1 VDGGRSKVL
10 CLLASRK
17 PRVDTARRALVS
29 LASPVVASASIHRRE
44 GFMVRYVVLYR
55 FTEQGRRRVKDTIH
69 RASEIRSLNETA
81 GFSVVGMY
89 YTQGQYD
96 VVAIVEAPSEEAM
109 LTGLFAIAEEGNVT
123 SETLRAFSPEEVQR
137 AVGP

>member
-1 VDGGRSKVL
+1 
-10 CLLASRK
+10 
-17 PRVDTARRALVS
+17 
-29 LASPVVASASIHRRE
+29 
-44 GFMVRYVVLYR
+44 MVRYVVLYR
-55 FTEQGRRRVKDTIH
+55 FTEQGRRHVKDTIH
-69 RASEIRSLNETA
+69 RADEIRSLNETA
-81 GFSVVGMY
+81 GFRVVGMY

>member
-1 VDGGRSKVL
+1 
-10 CLLASRK
+10 
-17 PRVDTARRALVS
+17 
-29 LASPVVASASIHRRE
+29 
-44 GFMVRYVVLYR
+44 MVRYVVLYR
-55 FTEQGRRRVKDTIH
+55 FTEQGRKHVKDTIH
-69 RASEIRSLNETA
+69 RADEIRSLNETA

>member
-1 VDGGRSKVL
+1 GSTSP
-10 CLLASRK
+10 CFEQA
-17 PRVDTARRALVS
+17 RVDAPSRAACERDS
-29 LASPVVASASIHRRE
+29 GGASVRADSQER
-44 GFMVRYVVLYR
+44 GCCMVRYVVLYR

-69 RASEIRSLNETA
+69 RADEIRSLNETA

>member
-1 VDGGRSKVL
+1 
-10 CLLASRK
+10 
-17 PRVDTARRALVS
+17 
-29 LASPVVASASIHRRE
+29 
-44 GFMVRYVVLYR
+44 MVRYVVLYR
-55 FTEQGRRRVKDTIH
+55 FTEQGRKHVKDTIQ
-69 RASEIRSLNETA
+69 RADEIRRLNETA

>member
-1 VDGGRSKVL
+1 
-10 CLLASRK
+10 
-17 PRVDTARRALVS
+17 
-29 LASPVVASASIHRRE
+29 
-44 GFMVRYVVLYR
+44 MVRYVVLYR
-55 FTEQGRRRVKDTIH
+55 FTEQGRRHVKDTIH
-69 RASEIRSLNETA
+69 RADEIRSLNETA
-81 GFSVVGMY
+81 GFRVVGMY

-123 SETLRAFSPEEVQR
+123 SETLRAFSPEEIQR

>member
-1 VDGGRSKVL
+1 
-10 CLLASRK
+10 
-17 PRVDTARRALVS
+17 
-29 LASPVVASASIHRRE
+29 
-44 GFMVRYVVLYR
+44 MVRYVVLYR

-69 RASEIRSLNETA
+69 RADEIRSLNETA

>member
-1 VDGGRSKVL
+1 
-10 CLLASRK
+10 
-17 PRVDTARRALVS
+17 
-29 LASPVVASASIHRRE
+29 
-44 GFMVRYVVLYR
+44 MVRYVVLYR
-55 FTEQGRRRVKDTIH
+55 FTEQGRKHVKDTIH
-69 RASEIRSLNETA
+69 RADEIRRLNETA